1 MKVLENTKELK
12 WRDGIGERWQRTK
25 PNTTYAYNY
34 YYVYRLRGNHWRAG
48 RYWFNEEIDFRLD
61 FSSAKVARDYCA
73 LYDKEST
80 VIVAS

>member
-1 MKVLENTKELK
+1 MRILENTKKLL

-25 PNTTYAYNY
+25 KGSTYAHNY
-34 YYVYRLRGNHWRAG
+34 YYVYRLSGSHWRAG

-61 FSSAKVARDYCA
+61 FSSAEVARAYCA
-73 LYDKEST
+73 IYDKDRA